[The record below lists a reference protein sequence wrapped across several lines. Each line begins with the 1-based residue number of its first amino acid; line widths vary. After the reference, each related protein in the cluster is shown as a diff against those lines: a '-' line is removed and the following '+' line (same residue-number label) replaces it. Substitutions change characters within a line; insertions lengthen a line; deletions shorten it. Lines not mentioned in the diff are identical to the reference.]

1 MKPLLSLVLALSL
14 CNVGTGASKPLRH
27 SKAIWPHLDNGCKPM
42 MLLVSVV
49 DLDAFPVWRGGRIP
63 KTVRIRLRGEAKK
76 TLEAVD
82 LYSNWSSGELG
93 DDYDPLLIVE
103 LDISLDNK
111 VFFSSVKYQRSFM
124 DKKAGQRIRATV
136 WFMQDYGSGLYDPEV
151 AVTKTVEIVK
161 RFVSRYLAMNE
172 CDT

>member
-1 MKPLLSLVLALSL
+1 MKPLLALVLALSL
-14 CNVGTGASKPLRH
+14 CSVSTGASKPLRH
-27 SKAIWPHLDNGCKPM
+27 SKAIWPNLDNGCKPM
-42 MLLVSVV
+42 LLLVSVV
-49 DLDAFPVWRGGRIP
+49 DLDAFPIWRGDRIP
-63 KTVRIRLRGEAKK
+63 KTVRHRLRGEAQK
-76 TLEAVD
+76 TLKSVD

-124 DKKAGQRIRATV
+124 DQNVDQRIRATV
-136 WFMQDYGSGLYDPEV
+136 WSMQAYGSGLDDPGV
-151 AVTKTVEIVK
+151 AVTRTLETVK

-172 CDT
+172 CGS